1 MARATWHPYAPDQA
15 FGHQAARDEELIDE
29 ALAELEQ
36 HRQQPPRA
44 GCKAEPYPQSAPY
57 VARSGSGTPA
67 WIGSAAGL
75 PVTTNVALDAAA
87 RMRSEID

>member
-15 FGHQAARDEELIDE
+15 FGHQAAIDEERLDE
-29 ALAELEQ
+29 VLTQLES

-44 GCKAEPYPQSAPY
+44 GSKAEPHDAPG
-57 VARSGSGTPA
+57 VERGGAPM
-67 WIGSAAGL
+67 WIGSGAGL

-87 RMRSEID
+87 LRAEVD